1 MISLSCRIVIEEAPE
16 PLDVQLPE
24 QAQEEP
30 VTNPQ
35 DFASATPEPG
45 KPRCISLLYFVFFYH
60 YGWSLGLCV
69 HLVY

>member
-30 VTNPQ
+30 LTDQRQNL
-35 DFASATPEPG
+35 ASATPEPG
-45 KPRCISLLYFVFFYH
+45 KPRGILTL
-60 YGWSLGLCV
+60 
-69 HLVY
+69 